1 LCGLHSLYFILNS
14 EDSFFSISL
23 IVIISALLLVNMV
36 VIFGNLI
43 RHECKKCKNNKA
55 KKKML
60 KNLKSWKYLE
70 GG

>member
-1 LCGLHSLYFILNS
+1 V
-14 EDSFFSISL
+14 